1 MCTPQLIAVVTKRHI
16 NSEQAGR
23 LTPANSTNA
32 AQNGVVDGLIL
43 VDNVD
48 GQDDTNA
55 KRGELFTDGC
65 GRQLAEAVDM
75 RRRHYDRCRPLHKQ

>member
-1 MCTPQLIAVVTKRHI
+1 MCTPQLTCGVTKRHI

-48 GQDDTNA
+48 GQDDTDA
-55 KRGELFTDGC
+55 KRGELFTDSSR
-65 GRQLAEAVDM
+65 RQLTEAVHM